1 MARKTKA
8 EAEQTRQ
15 LIIEAARRVF
25 HANGVS
31 RTSLAEIAK
40 AAGVTRGAI
49 YWHFADKAEL
59 FFAMR
64 DQMNLPLIDRV
75 DGLLLDE
82 DANDPLLGIERAIKA
97 FFTALRDSEP
107 VRQNFEIMFFRCE
120 YVGEFA
126 AVQEQLVKPGCE
138 FVGKLE
144 IAYGRAQAKGL
155 LRQGLLPPALA
166 LDTYAFVGG
175 LMQAWLPN
183 MNCGC
188 FTLDHVLAMI
198 ETHIALRR
206 VG

>member
-1 MARKTKA
+1 MVRKTKA

-15 LIIEAARRVF
+15 QIIEAARRVF
-25 HANGVS
+25 HVNGVS
-31 RTSLAEIAK
+31 RTTFSEIAK

-64 DQMNLPLIDRV
+64 DQMALPLVDRV
-75 DGLLLDE
+75 DGLLLAE
-82 DANDPLLGIERAIKA
+82 DAEDPLLGIERALKE
-97 FFTALRDSEP
+97 FFRVLNTCEQ

-126 AVQEQLVKPGCE
+126 AVQEELAKPGCE
-138 FVGKLE
+138 FAGKLE
-144 IAYGRAQAKGL
+144 VAYGRAEAKGL
-155 LRQGLLPPALA
+155 LRQGLQPGALA

-175 LMQAWLPN
+175 LMHAWLPN
-183 MNCGC
+183 IDSTC

-198 ETHIALRR
+198 EAHIALRR
-206 VG
+206 I

>member
-25 HANGVS
+25 HVNGVS
-31 RTSLAEIAK
+31 RTTFAEIAK

-64 DQMNLPLIDRV
+64 DQMQLPLVDRV

-82 DANDPLLGIERAIKA
+82 DAADPLLGIERALKE
-97 FFTALRDSEP
+97 FFMVLSDCEQ

-126 AVQEQLVKPGCE
+126 AVQEQLAKPGCE
-138 FVGKLE
+138 FAGKLE
-144 IAYGRAQAKGL
+144 IAYGRAQAKGV
-155 LRQGLLPPALA
+155 LRDSLPIGDLA
-166 LDTYAFVGG
+166 LDTYVFVVG
-175 LMQAWLPN
+175 LMHTWLPHI
-183 MNCGC
+183 GGSC
-188 FTLDHVLAMI
+188 FTFDHVMAMI
-198 ETHIALRR
+198 EAHIALRR
-206 VG
+206 K